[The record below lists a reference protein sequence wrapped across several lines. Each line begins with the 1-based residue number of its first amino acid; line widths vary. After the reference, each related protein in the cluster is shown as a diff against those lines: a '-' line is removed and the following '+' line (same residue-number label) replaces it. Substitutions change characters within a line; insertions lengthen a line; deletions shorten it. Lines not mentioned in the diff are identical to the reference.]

1 MSFRGPIAQ
10 QAGVRERLSPNS
22 LRGYLGWI
30 VDAPEDLTEP
40 MVGFPV

>member
-1 MSFRGPIAQ
+1 MPFRGPLAQ
-10 QAGVRERLSPNS
+10 QAGARERLSRNP
-22 LRGYLGWI
+22 LTGYLGWI